1 MLRNR
6 ILLAVSFA
14 VCATYTGI
22 GMVVPVRVLY
32 AESRGAS
39 LAIIG
44 AMGSSYLISNFLFQY
59 PSGWLAD
66 RWGRKPMMILSLLL
80 QAVVS
85 ASYLLIT
92 SPFLFVVVRFA
103 EGAVAAAYLPSARAL
118 ITDAIPP
125 QRRGEAFG
133 IYSAF
138 FNTGF
143 LLGPALGG
151 FLAATGYASAFIG
164 AVLFRLVA
172 VVIII
177 VLVKT
182 PPRRLRGE
190 QEQARQVPLRELFA
204 LPLLAAYII
213 AFVDYLFVGF
223 DISLTPLWLHN
234 NLGASVTMIGVAYI
248 AFSITSIISAP
259 FGGRLADRRR
269 RSTLILIFGIA
280 QVPLYFIYGLASV
293 VITVII
299 AFAIHGIVYSFTVP
313 AIDAHLAVSST
324 PDARARIQGI
334 YSASGMVG
342 GFVGSAAST
351 TLYAI
356 NFRLPLP
363 TIGVVFFVGILLG
376 GLLVRKSEKR
386 GLVKAAVR

>member
-177 VLVKT
+177 VLVKA
-182 PPRRLRGE
+182 PPRKLMGE
-190 QEQARQVPLRELFA
+190 QEQTRQVPLRELLA

-259 FGGRLADRRR
+259 FGGRLADRYR

>member
-177 VLVKT
+177 VLVKA
-182 PPRRLRGE
+182 PPRKLMGE
-190 QEQARQVPLRELFA
+190 QEQTRQVPLRELFA

-269 RSTLILIFGIA
+269 RSTLIFIFGIA

>member
-177 VLVKT
+177 VLVKA
-182 PPRRLRGE
+182 PPRKLMSE
-190 QEQARQVPLRELFA
+190 QEQTRQVPLRELFA